1 MVKKYQIWQFWCKSW
16 PFSKDLLCQ
25 SVHGQDGYELDGR
38 GWNAIDR
45 MGGWNSLLVQF
56 NMMEE
61 VPYKHEEVWVWAFGH
76 LLITYS

>member
-1 MVKKYQIWQFWCKSW
+1 MAKKYQIWQFWCKLW
-16 PFSKDLLCQ
+16 PFSQDLLCQ
-25 SVHGQDGYELDGR
+25 SVHGQDGYELDGG

-45 MGGWNSLLVQF
+45 VQF
-56 NMMEE
+56 NMMED